1 MNCRSFLAGPVAA
14 LLALGVWPGS
24 VARAIAATPDVPG
37 SLTVAVAAT
46 DFRLGTAARP
56 FGWSTAI
63 ADFDGDG
70 GADFAIADRLVRPAQ
85 FFQYRIQFRL
95 SGARPQTITF
105 QSPHAA
111 LTIEVRD
118 VDHDDDLD
126 LIALPVMTRD
136 VVRVWLNDG
145 AGHFEEG
152 GVDDGLAPLPDPP
165 GSVSVARTTL
175 PADAAVLSPER
186 TLVGLEASAGLPSVP
201 ARPSDPTSSPR
212 PRRYLALRSSS
223 LAPRAPPLPA
233 ALHA

>member
-1 MNCRSFLAGPVAA
+1 MNCRSFFAGPVAA
-14 LLALGVWPGS
+14 LLALSVWPGS
-24 VARAIAATPDVPG
+24 VARAIAATPDAPGVP
-37 SLTVAVAAT
+37 TVAVAAT

-85 FFQYRIQFRL
+85 LSQYRIQFRF
-95 SGARPQTITF
+95 SGARPQTIAF
-105 QSPHAA
+105 QSPHTA

-136 VVRVWLNDG
+136 VVRVWLNNG

-152 GVDDGLAPLPDPP
+152 DVDGLAPLPDPP
-165 GSVSVARTTL
+165 GSVSVDRTTL
-175 PADAAVLSPER
+175 LADAAVLSPER
-186 TLVGLEASAGLPSVP
+186 TLVGLEATAGSLSVP

-212 PRRYLALRSSS
+212 PRRYPALCSPSR
-223 LAPRAPPLPA
+223 APRAPPLPA
-233 ALHA
+233 ASHV